1 MSANSRIR
9 RWTPQED
16 EVLRSMILAGRQPA
30 HVATMLQ
37 RSVQAVYARG
47 YVLRL
52 PFKRIKARS
61 NGTASG

>member
-1 MSANSRIR
+1 MRANSRVR

-30 HVATMLQ
+30 QVATKLQ
-37 RSVQAVYARG
+37 RSVQSVYARG

-52 PFKRIKARS
+52 PFKRIKLRS
-61 NGTASG
+61 NGTVSE